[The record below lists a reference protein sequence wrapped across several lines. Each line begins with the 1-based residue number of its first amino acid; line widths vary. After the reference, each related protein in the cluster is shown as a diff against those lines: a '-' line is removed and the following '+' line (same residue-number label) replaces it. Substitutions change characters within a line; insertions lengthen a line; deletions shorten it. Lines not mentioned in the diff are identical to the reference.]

1 MINYQPGQD
10 ITVTFD
16 GIDHPAEIEKIEH
29 GWYHCRITIDPTGD
43 YGSITPRLAP
53 QSTVC
58 VRANHIKKCVETN
71 PTQKPL
77 P

>member
-1 MINYQPGQD
+1 MTNYQPGQD

-16 GIDHPAEIEKIEH
+16 GIDHNAEIEKVEN
-29 GWYHCRITIDPTGD
+29 GWYHCRITIDPAGD

-58 VRANHIKKCVETN
+58 VRANNIKPCVA
-71 PTQKPL
+71 TQQTKTKL
-77 P
+77 